1 MRSRLFTVA
10 VLAVVAACAG
20 DSTSAWQ
27 GSITDSA
34 GIAIV
39 RNPAEPLWGPG
50 EAWTF
55 TEALRIGTAEGEP
68 EYQFGMIAAGS
79 SIVVASD
86 GRVVVLDM
94 QGQHL
99 KVFTATGTYE
109 RTIGGPGGGPGEIA
123 PGASAVLIAP
133 GDTLVVSDIGNQRAN
148 LYLLD
153 GTFVRSFSL
162 SFAEGI
168 PFRWEV
174 GADGRIVNQIRRLN
188 LPGTTGPVDT
198 TDVIAIRHLDGSLG
212 DTLMRVPSGRS
223 FSFSGG
229 APEFNLFT
237 PEPLWALW
245 GNRVLYAVNDQ
256 FRISVY
262 GAGGALERVIER
274 PVTRAPVTDADE
286 NTLKDLFRK
295 LFAQQAPPEAVA
307 QLMSGVHVAE
317 FYPAFAQML
326 AGPNGTIL
334 VQRIEPLSALTDE
347 EREALDITSGAMA
360 GRDWDVLDAEGRYLG
375 VVTMPLKF
383 QPIQFR
389 GNEIYGTQSDELD
402 VQYVVKL
409 VIGQGEQG

>member
-1 MRSRLFTVA
+1 MPSRLFTVA

-34 GIAIV
+34 GIQIV

-55 TEALRIGTAEGEP
+55 TEALRIGAAEGEP

-99 KVFTATGTYE
+99 KVFTAGGTYE
-109 RTIGGPGGGPGEIA
+109 RTIGGPGGGPGEVA

-198 TDVIAIRHLDGSLG
+198 TDVIAVRHLDGSLG

-274 PVTRAPVTDADE
+274 PFTRAPVTDADE
-286 NTLKDLFRK
+286 NTLKGLFRK
-295 LFAQQAPPEAVA
+295 LFAQQAPPETVN
-307 QLMSGVHVAE
+307 QLMAGVHVAE

-334 VQRIEPLSALTDE
+334 VQRIEPLSDLTEE

-360 GRDWDVLDAEGRYLG
+360 GRDWDVLDPEGRYLG

-409 VIGQGEQG
+409 VIGKTAG

>member
-1 MRSRLFTVA
+1 MLSRLFTA
-10 VLAVVAACAG
+10 TVLAGVAACAS

-34 GIAIV
+34 GVAIV

-55 TEALRIGTAEGEP
+55 TEALRIGAAEGEP

-86 GRVVVLDM
+86 GRIVVLDM

-99 KVFTATGTYE
+99 KVFAADGTYE

-148 LYLLD
+148 LYLPD
-153 GTFVRSFSL
+153 GTYVRSFSL

-174 GADGRIVNQIRRLN
+174 ATDGRIVNQIRRLN
-188 LPGTTGPVDT
+188 LPGTPGPIDT
-198 TDVIAIRHLDGSLG
+198 TDVIAVRHLDGSLG

-245 GNRVLYAVNDQ
+245 GDRVLFAVNDQ
-256 FRISVY
+256 FRISVF
-262 GAGGALERVIER
+262 GAGGVLERVIER
-274 PVTRAPVTDADE
+274 PFTRAPVTDADE
-286 NTLKDLFRK
+286 NTLKNLFRK
-295 LFAQQAPPEAVA
+295 LFAQQAPPEAVN
-307 QLMSGVHVAE
+307 QLMAGVHVAE
-317 FYPAFAQML
+317 FYPAFAQIL
-326 AGPNGTIL
+326 AGPEGTIL
-334 VQRIEPLSALTDE
+334 VQRIEPLSSLTE
-347 EREALDITSGAMA
+347 AEREALDITSGAMA
-360 GRDWDVLDAEGRYLG
+360 GRDWDVFDAEGRYLG

-389 GNEIYGTQSDELD
+389 GSEIYGTQSDELD
-402 VQYVVKL
+402 VQYLVKL
-409 VIGQGEQG
+409 VIGTPQ